1 MRKWR
6 ILWRLWYFSS
16 RARIILQTIKRRD
29 VKGWLLNC
37 LSLRVPDRIE
47 QGRMDLD
54 LVGVLAGI
62 TGAVLVWASLKNK
75 HPIQA
80 VQLALSGGN
89 PNDAGPFIAATDSP
103 AGFTGEGGGSSAQP
117 LEPDPAAPPVPWGTI

>member
-1 MRKWR
+1 
-6 ILWRLWYFSS
+6 
-16 RARIILQTIKRRD
+16 
-29 VKGWLLNC
+29 
-37 LSLRVPDRIE
+37 
-47 QGRMDLD
+47 MDLD

-89 PNDAGPFIAATDSP
+89 PNDAGPFIAATDTP
-103 AGFTGEGGGSSAQP
+103 AGFTGQGGGEAIPPNP
-117 LEPDPAAPPVPWGTI
+117 LGEGSVVPDPNSGAWGTMI

>member
-1 MRKWR
+1 M
-6 ILWRLWYFSS
+6 
-16 RARIILQTIKRRD
+16 
-29 VKGWLLNC
+29 
-37 LSLRVPDRIE
+37 
-47 QGRMDLD
+47 D

-89 PNDAGPFIAATDSP
+89 PNDAGPFIAATDTP
-103 AGFTGEGGGSSAQP
+103 AGFTGEGGGSTAQP
-117 LEPDPAAPPVPWGTI
+117 LEPDPNAPPVPWGTI